1 MGSSADNDTV
11 GDAMRRKDD
20 SRNRQSG
27 VAAVEFALVLPLLLT
42 LVMGAID
49 WGWFFFIDQVVT
61 NSAREGARAGTV
73 LAPPPTSTTA
83 QAQSAAQQASLDFL
97 ERAHFARQGVVASY
111 TTIGTAP
118 GTDAIS
124 VTVTYPVGSLT
135 GLLSNVMPVNA
146 RATAVMR
153 WQ

>member
-1 MGSSADNDTV
+1 
-11 GDAMRRKDD
+11 MRTQDD
-20 SRNRQSG
+20 SRNRQRG

-61 NSAREGARAGTV
+61 NCAREGARAGTV
-73 LAPPPTSTTA
+73 LAPPPTSTAAKA
-83 QAQSAAQQASLDFL
+83 QDAAQQASLDFL
-97 ERAHFARQGVVASY
+97 ERAHFARQGVVASF
-111 TTIGTAP
+111 TTVG

-124 VTVTYPVGSLT
+124 VTVTYPAGSLT
-135 GLLSNVMPVNA
+135 GLLSNVMPANA